1 MNLDAYLR
9 RIDYSGPL
17 TPASDTL
24 TALHLA
30 HATHVPFENLDIL
43 LGKPIRLDLE
53 SLEQKLVA
61 SRRGGYCFE
70 QNLLFAAVL
79 ERLGFT
85 LTRLIA
91 RVRYRAAAT
100 ATPPRTHMVLLVDVD
115 GLRWIADVG
124 FGGEGLLLPV
134 PFGAGE
140 ESRQYLWTYR
150 VVPDARAAGWTPVDS
165 PHARWIMQSL
175 HAGEWLDLYV
185 FTLEGQDQIDYEVAN
200 HYTSTHPSSKFVRTL
215 TAQLPGE
222 TERRLLRNREFTIDR
237 GGPPVIRELRD
248 DVELLEVLANAF
260 GLAFPADTRFAFSEP
275 R

>member
-9 RIDYSGPL
+9 RIDYSGSL
-17 TPASDTL
+17 TPSSHTL
-24 TALHLA
+24 AALHLA
-30 HATHVPFENLDIL
+30 HATHIPFENLDIL

-53 SLEQKLVA
+53 SLEQKLVTA
-61 SRRGGYCFE
+61 RRGGYCFE

-79 ERLGFT
+79 EQLGFT

-91 RVRYRAAAT
+91 RVRYRAS

-115 GLRWIADVG
+115 GMRWVADVG
-124 FGGEGLLLPV
+124 FGGQGLLLPV
-134 PFGAGE
+134 PFAAGD

-150 VVPDARAAGWTPVDS
+150 VVPEVTDAVWVPVDS

-175 HAGEWLDLYV
+175 HGGEWIDLYV
-185 FTLEGQDQIDYEVAN
+185 FTLEPQDQIDYEVAN

-215 TAQLPGE
+215 TAQLPGQ

-237 GGPPVIRELRD
+237 GAAPGTRELRD
-248 DVELLEVLANAF
+248 DAELLDVLADAF
-260 GLAFPADTRFAFSEP
+260 GLPFPVGTRFAFNDP